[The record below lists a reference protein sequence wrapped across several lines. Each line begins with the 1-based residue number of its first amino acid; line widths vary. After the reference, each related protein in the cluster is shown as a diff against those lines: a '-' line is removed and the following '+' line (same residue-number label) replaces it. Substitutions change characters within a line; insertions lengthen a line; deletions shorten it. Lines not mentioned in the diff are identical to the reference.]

1 MPGSERGGNLLSG
14 AAICPGR
21 MFRGIF
27 FATAALILASPHA
40 GAQSADKPSIAVV
53 NGLSMGDFLNIRA
66 TPSPI
71 GSVQARLPNGT
82 GLRNFGCAQYGGY
95 EWCKVTTLTAPQVS
109 GWAPDRYLRPASKA
123 EEEALKETASS
134 PGDAPLAKE
143 ATPTWA
149 GRMAESEAEPAD
161 PPGNL
166 DARIGTRDGG
176 TDPASHANEEKLRE
190 AIIARYGPLY
200 RAALGQ
206 PAAGETGNA
215 TPGADDAG
223 PAAGDAASGIGA
235 AAAEAD
241 PAPDDGTDAQGI
253 PHPTPRPEKPGEKL
267 ASVEAAEKTAGEVPC
282 ADAFGQ
288 PTQTCRTA
296 VTRLGPGIADVV
308 VSLPDGGS
316 RTIRF
321 RSGKPDGSDSSEPM
335 QATREG
341 SLNMIRIGKAERFEI
356 LDALA
361 LGK

>member
-1 MPGSERGGNLLSG
+1 MAGSEQGGNSFSG
-14 AAICPGR
+14 AVIRPGR
-21 MFRGIF
+21 MFRGVSF
-27 FATAALILASPHA
+27 TAAALVLTCLSA
-40 GAQSADKPSIAVV
+40 GAQSADEPSTAVV

-66 TPSPI
+66 TPSAI
-71 GSVQARLPNGT
+71 GSIEARLPNGA
-82 GLRNFGCAQYGGY
+82 GVRNFGCAQYSGY

-109 GWAPDRYLRPASKA
+109 GWTPERYLRAASKA
-123 EEEALKETASS
+123 EEEALKETAPSPASAS
-134 PGDAPLAKE
+134 PGTE
-143 ATPTWA
+143 AAPTWA

-161 PPGNL
+161 MPGNL
-166 DARIGTRDGG
+166 DARIGTSGE
-176 TDPASHANEEKLRE
+176 ASAGKADAEKLRE

-200 RAALGQ
+200 RSALSQPTASEAGDAA
-206 PAAGETGNA
+206 PA
-215 TPGADDAG
+215 PGTDAAG
-223 PAAGDAASGIGA
+223 PAAGDATPGTGA

-241 PAPDDGTDAQGI
+241 PAPGDGTDAQGI
-253 PHPTPRPEKPGEKL
+253 PHPTPRPDKPGEKL
-267 ASVEAAEKTAGEVPC
+267 ASVEAAEKTTGEIPC

-308 VSLPDGGS
+308 VTLPDGGS

-321 RSGKPDGSDSSEPM
+321 RGGKPDTSDSSEPM